1 MPICSAQ
8 SLMLSVSALN
18 WTVELCCMVLVVP
31 QVTCLYSHVHSTLMC
46 VVVTVDPTA
55 MRAVVKLET
64 TVEYGEWRMRHPV
77 EASAIHTMLMSTVRQ

>member
-1 MPICSAQ
+1 
-8 SLMLSVSALN
+8 
-18 WTVELCCMVLVVP
+18 
-31 QVTCLYSHVHSTLMC
+31 MC